1 MKRHIILP
9 SMAISLVA
17 AFIIIFLQEG
27 YYIATLLRND
37 LLYFMLYIPLIS
49 MLLIFGVVYMGLGI
63 NWKQNILIDWYKI
76 LAIISFVFSMI
87 VLLFMPSIYITV
99 STGGQA
105 TLVVAPF
112 VLLIVSSIFVFMNGK
127 TSHSNML

>member
-1 MKRHIILP
+1 
-9 SMAISLVA
+9 MAISLVA

-37 LLYFMLYIPLIS
+37 LLYFMLYIPFIS
-49 MLLIFGVVYMGLGI
+49 ILLIFGVVYMGLGI

-76 LAIISFVFSMI
+76 LAIISFVFSMV
-87 VLLFMPSIYITV
+87 VLLFMPSVYIAV
-99 STGGQA
+99 STSGQA

-112 VLLIVSSIFVFMNGK
+112 VLLVVSSIFVFKN
-127 TSHSNML
+127 NRA